1 MSVKFTGK
9 LYNYLYREIK
19 VHPVTVN
26 MADAAQNTYIAY
38 TYSYTY
44 IIGGKEVKSSVDTT
58 YTTYGIP
65 ADVKISYAGDIFVRS
80 SVDPKSYT
88 HGIPVDV
95 LVSNGQTFVQD
106 VAKHI
111 MASAPLIEIDKNG
124 NINQVPD
131 AKAKVIAGRCVK
143 YANMLQEAIKADG
156 KSDDS
161 IIKQNEALKEKVSY
175 LQGKIDEISPKYEKE
190 RKENAINKQ
199 YIINLEKTLEKNNI
213 TKPEKPSSIKD
224 ITDPSIKD
232 TILDIISGGS
242 TGGSTGGSNSSGST
256 YPIPQP

>member
-1 MSVKFTGK
+1 
-9 LYNYLYREIK
+9 
-19 VHPVTVN
+19 
-26 MADAAQNTYIAY
+26 MAETSENTYIAY

-44 IIGGKEVKSSVDTT
+44 IIGGKEVKSSVDTA

-111 MASAPLIEIDKNG
+111 MAAAPLIEIDKNG
-124 NINQVPD
+124 NIKQVPD

-143 YANMLQEAIKADG
+143 YANMLQKAIEDG
-156 KSDDS
+156 GESDDS
-161 IIKQNEALKEKVSY
+161 IIKENETLKEKVSY
-175 LQGKIDEISPKYEKE
+175 LQGKLDEVLHKYESE

-199 YIINLEKTLEKNNI
+199 YIINLEKTLEASHI
-213 TKPEKPSSIKD
+213 AKPSKPSSIKD
-224 ITDPSIKD
+224 ITDNTIKD
-232 TILDIISGGS
+232 SISDIINKEESGGS
-242 TGGSTGGSNSSGST
+242 NPGSPDTPNT

>member
-1 MSVKFTGK
+1 
-9 LYNYLYREIK
+9 
-19 VHPVTVN
+19 
-26 MADAAQNTYIAY
+26 MAETSENTYIAY

-44 IIGGKEVKSSVDTT
+44 IIGGKEVKSSVDTA

-95 LVSNGQTFVQD
+95 LVSNSQTFVQD

-111 MASAPLIEIDKNG
+111 MAAAPLIEIDKNG

-143 YANMLQEAIKADG
+143 YANMLQEAIEAG
-156 KSDDS
+156 GTTDDS
-161 IIKQNEALKEKVSY
+161 IIRENEALKEKVSY

-190 RKENAINKQ
+190 RTENAINKQ
-199 YIINLEKTLEKNNI
+199 YIINLEKVLETNHI
-213 TKPEKPSSIKD
+213 EKPSKPTSIKD
-224 ITDPSIKD
+224 ITDNTIKD
-232 TILDIISGGS
+232 SISDIINKEESGSGSGSGS
-242 TGGSTGGSNSSGST
+242 TNVPNNT

>member
-1 MSVKFTGK
+1 
-9 LYNYLYREIK
+9 
-19 VHPVTVN
+19 
-26 MADAAQNTYIAY
+26 MAETTENTYIAY

-44 IIGGKEVKSSVDTT
+44 IIGGKEVKSSVDTAN
-58 YTTYGIP
+58 TTYSIQ

-95 LVSNGQTFVQD
+95 LVSNSQTFVQD

-111 MASAPLIEIDKNG
+111 MAAAPLIEIDKNG

-143 YANMLQEAIKADG
+143 YANMLQEAIESDG
-156 KSDDS
+156 KSSDS
-161 IIKQNEALKEKVSY
+161 IIRENEDLKRENEDLKEKIGV
-175 LQGKIDEISPKYEKE
+175 LEPKYENE

-199 YIINLEKTLEKNNI
+199 YIINLEKALETNHI
-213 TKPEKPSSIKD
+213 EKPSKPSSIKD
-224 ITDPSIKD
+224 ITDNTIKD
-232 TILDIISGGS
+232 SIVDIINKEEFGSGSGS
-242 TGGSTGGSNSSGST
+242 GSISGSNYT
-256 YPIPQP
+256 

>member
-1 MSVKFTGK
+1 
-9 LYNYLYREIK
+9 
-19 VHPVTVN
+19 
-26 MADAAQNTYIAY
+26 MAETSENTYIAY

-44 IIGGKEVKSSVDTT
+44 IIGGKEVKSSVDTA

-65 ADVKISYAGDIFVRS
+65 ADIKISYAGDIFVRS

-111 MASAPLIEIDKNG
+111 MAAAPLIEIDKNG

-143 YANMLQEAIKADG
+143 YANMLQEAIDAG
-156 KSDDS
+156 GATDDS
-161 IIKQNEALKEKVSY
+161 IIRENEALKEKVSY

-190 RKENAINKQ
+190 RTENAINKQ
-199 YIINLEKTLEKNNI
+199 YIINLEKVLETNHI
-213 TKPEKPSSIKD
+213 EKPSKPTSIKD
-224 ITDPSIKD
+224 ITDNAIKDSISDIIGGDKPSIPNP
-232 TILDIISGGS
+232 GS
-242 TGGSTGGSNSSGST
+242 PDAPNNT

>member
-1 MSVKFTGK
+1 
-9 LYNYLYREIK
+9 
-19 VHPVTVN
+19 
-26 MADAAQNTYIAY
+26 MAETSENTYIAY

-143 YANMLQEAIKADG
+143 YANMLQEAIDAG
-156 KSDDS
+156 GTTDDS
-161 IIKQNEALKEKVSY
+161 IIRENEALKEKVSY

-190 RKENAINKQ
+190 RIENAINKQ
-199 YIINLEKTLEKNNI
+199 YIINLEKVLEINHI
-213 TKPEKPSSIKD
+213 EKPSKPTSIKD
-224 ITDPSIKD
+224 ITDNTIKD
-232 TILDIISGGS
+232 SISDIINKEESGSGSGS
-242 TGGSTGGSNSSGST
+242 TDAANNT

>member
-1 MSVKFTGK
+1 
-9 LYNYLYREIK
+9 
-19 VHPVTVN
+19 
-26 MADAAQNTYIAY
+26 MAETSENTYIAY

-111 MASAPLIEIDKNG
+111 MAAAPLIEIDKNG

-143 YANMLQEAIKADG
+143 YANMLQEAIDAG
-156 KSDDS
+156 GATDDS
-161 IIKQNEALKEKVSY
+161 IIKENEALKEKVSY

-190 RKENAINKQ
+190 RIENAINKQ
-199 YIINLEKTLEKNNI
+199 YIINLEKVLETNHI
-213 TKPEKPSSIKD
+213 EKPSKPTSIKD
-224 ITDPSIKD
+224 ITDNAIKD
-232 TILDIISGGS
+232 SISDIIGGDKPS
-242 TGGSTGGSNSSGST
+242 TPNPGSPDAPNNT

>member
-1 MSVKFTGK
+1 
-9 LYNYLYREIK
+9 
-19 VHPVTVN
+19 
-26 MADAAQNTYIAY
+26 MAETSENTYIAY

-65 ADVKISYAGDIFVRS
+65 ADVKISYAGDIFIRS

-95 LVSNGQTFVQD
+95 LVSNCQTFIQD

-143 YANMLQEAIKADG
+143 YANMLQEAIEADG

-161 IIKQNEALKEKVSY
+161 IIKQNEVLKEKVSY
-175 LQGKIDEISPKYEKE
+175 LQGKIDEISTKYEKE

-199 YIINLEKTLEKNNI
+199 YIINLEKTLEENSI
-213 TKPEKPSSIKD
+213 AKPEKPSSIKD

-232 TILDIISGGS
+232 SISDII
-242 TGGSTGGSNSSGST
+242 NKEESGSGSDSTDAPSNT

>member
-1 MSVKFTGK
+1 
-9 LYNYLYREIK
+9 
-19 VHPVTVN
+19 
-26 MADAAQNTYIAY
+26 MAETSENTYIAY

-111 MASAPLIEIDKNG
+111 MAAAPLIEIDKNG

-143 YANMLQEAIKADG
+143 YANMLQEAIEAGGTTDN
-156 KSDDS
+156 S
-161 IIKQNEALKEKVSY
+161 IIRENEALKEKVSY

-190 RKENAINKQ
+190 RTENAINKQ
-199 YIINLEKTLEKNNI
+199 YIINLEKVLETNHI
-213 TKPEKPSSIKD
+213 EKPSKPTSIKD
-224 ITDPSIKD
+224 ITDNAIKD
-232 TILDIISGGS
+232 SISDIINKEESGSGSGSGS
-242 TGGSTGGSNSSGST
+242 TNVPNNT

>member
-1 MSVKFTGK
+1 
-9 LYNYLYREIK
+9 
-19 VHPVTVN
+19 
-26 MADAAQNTYIAY
+26 MAETSENTYIAY

-95 LVSNGQTFVQD
+95 LVSNSQTFVQD

-111 MASAPLIEIDKNG
+111 MAAAPLIEIDKNG

-131 AKAKVIAGRCVK
+131 AKAKVIAGRCVN
-143 YANMLQEAIKADG
+143 YANMLQEAIESDG
-156 KSDDS
+156 KSSDS
-161 IIKQNEALKEKVSY
+161 IIRENEDLKEKIGV
-175 LQGKIDEISPKYEKE
+175 LEPKYENE

-199 YIINLEKTLEKNNI
+199 YIINLEKVLETNHI
-213 TKPEKPSSIKD
+213 EKPSKPSSIKD
-224 ITDPSIKD
+224 ITDNTIKD
-232 TILDIISGGS
+232 SIVDIINKEEFGSGSGS
-242 TGGSTGGSNSSGST
+242 VSGSGSSGSGSGSTNT

>member
-1 MSVKFTGK
+1 
-9 LYNYLYREIK
+9 
-19 VHPVTVN
+19 
-26 MADAAQNTYIAY
+26 MADAAGNTYIAY

-44 IIGGKEVKSSVDTT
+44 IIGGKEVKSSVDTA

-131 AKAKVIAGRCVK
+131 AKAKVIASRCVK
-143 YANMLQEAIKADG
+143 YANMLQEAIEADG

-175 LQGKIDEISPKYEKE
+175 LQGKIDEISLKYEKE
-190 RKENAINKQ
+190 RTENAINKQ
-199 YIINLEKTLEKNNI
+199 YIINLEKVLETNHI
-213 TKPEKPSSIKD
+213 EKPSKPTSIKD
-224 ITDPSIKD
+224 ITDNAIKD
-232 TILDIISGGS
+232 SISDIIGGDKPS
-242 TGGSTGGSNSSGST
+242 TPNPGSPDAPNNT

>member
-1 MSVKFTGK
+1 
-9 LYNYLYREIK
+9 
-19 VHPVTVN
+19 
-26 MADAAQNTYIAY
+26 MAETSENTYIAY

-111 MASAPLIEIDKNG
+111 MAAAPLIEIDKNG

-143 YANMLQEAIKADG
+143 YANMLQEAIEADG
-156 KSDDS
+156 KSNDS
-161 IIKQNEALKEKVSY
+161 IIRENEALKEKVSY

-190 RKENAINKQ
+190 RTENAINKQ
-199 YIINLEKTLEKNNI
+199 YIINLEKVLETNHI
-213 TKPEKPSSIKD
+213 EKPSKPTSIKD
-224 ITDPSIKD
+224 ITDNTIKD
-232 TILDIISGGS
+232 SISDII
-242 TGGSTGGSNSSGST
+242 NKEESGSGSGSGSINVPNNT

>member
-1 MSVKFTGK
+1 
-9 LYNYLYREIK
+9 
-19 VHPVTVN
+19 
-26 MADAAQNTYIAY
+26 MADAAGNTYIAY

-44 IIGGKEVKSSVDTT
+44 IIGGKEVKSSVDTA

-131 AKAKVIAGRCVK
+131 AKAKVIASRCVK
-143 YANMLQEAIKADG
+143 YANMLQEAIEADG

-175 LQGKIDEISPKYEKE
+175 LQGKIDEISLKYEKE
-190 RKENAINKQ
+190 RTENAINKQ
-199 YIINLEKTLEKNNI
+199 YIINLEKVLETNHI
-213 TKPEKPSSIKD
+213 EKPSKPTSIKD
-224 ITDPSIKD
+224 ITDNAIKD
-232 TILDIISGGS
+232 SISGIIGGDKPSTPNPGS
-242 TGGSTGGSNSSGST
+242 PDAPNNT

>member
-161 IIKQNEALKEKVSY
+161 IIKENEALK
-175 LQGKIDEISPKYEKE
+175 QKINEISPKYEKE

-232 TILDIISGGS
+232 TISDIISGGS

>member
-1 MSVKFTGK
+1 
-9 LYNYLYREIK
+9 
-19 VHPVTVN
+19 
-26 MADAAQNTYIAY
+26 MAETSENTYIAY

-44 IIGGKEVKSSVDTT
+44 IIGGKEVKSSVDTS

-95 LVSNGQTFVQD
+95 LVSNSQTFVQD

-143 YANMLQEAIKADG
+143 YANMLQEAIEANG
-156 KSDDS
+156 ESDDS
-161 IIKQNEALKEKVSY
+161 IIRENEALKEK
-175 LQGKIDEISPKYEKE
+175 ISTLEPKYEKE
-190 RKENAINKQ
+190 RIENTINKQ
-199 YIINLEKTLEKNNI
+199 YIINLEKVLETNHI
-213 TKPEKPSSIKD
+213 EKPSKPTSIKD
-224 ITDPSIKD
+224 ITDNAIKD
-232 TILDIISGGS
+232 SIADIINKEESGSGAGSGSGSGSGS
-242 TGGSTGGSNSSGST
+242 TNT

>member
-1 MSVKFTGK
+1 
-9 LYNYLYREIK
+9 
-19 VHPVTVN
+19 
-26 MADAAQNTYIAY
+26 MAETSENTYIAY

-95 LVSNGQTFVQD
+95 LVSNGQSFVQD

-124 NINQVPD
+124 NIKQVPD
-131 AKAKVIAGRCVK
+131 AKAKAIAGRCVK
-143 YANMLQEAIKADG
+143 YANMLKEAIESDG
-156 KSDDS
+156 ESDNS
-161 IIKQNEALKEKVSY
+161 ILKENEVLKEK
-175 LQGKIDEISPKYEKE
+175 ISVLEPKYKKE
-190 RKENAINKQ
+190 RTENAINKQ
-199 YIINLEKTLEKNNI
+199 YIINLEKVLEINHI
-213 TKPEKPSSIKD
+213 EKPTKPSSIKD
-224 ITDPSIKD
+224 ITDNNIKD
-232 TILDIISGGS
+232 SISDVIGNDKPSTDKDDTKLD
-242 TGGSTGGSNSSGST
+242 
-256 YPIPQP
+256 PIPIEQPLK

>member
-1 MSVKFTGK
+1 
-9 LYNYLYREIK
+9 
-19 VHPVTVN
+19 
-26 MADAAQNTYIAY
+26 MAETSENTYIAY

-111 MASAPLIEIDKNG
+111 MAAAPLIEIDKNG

-143 YANMLQEAIKADG
+143 YANILQEAIDAG
-156 KSDDS
+156 GATDDS
-161 IIKQNEALKEKVSY
+161 IIKENEALKEKVSY

-190 RKENAINKQ
+190 RTENAINKQ

-213 TKPEKPSSIKD
+213 IKPEKPSSIKD
-224 ITDPSIKD
+224 ITDNTIKD
-232 TILDIISGGS
+232 SISDIINKEESGSGSGSGS
-242 TGGSTGGSNSSGST
+242 TNVPNNT

>member
-143 YANMLQEAIKADG
+143 YANMLQEAIEADG
-156 KSDDS
+156 NSDDS
-161 IIKQNEALKEKVSY
+161 IIRENEALKEK
-175 LQGKIDEISPKYEKE
+175 ISILEPKYEKE
-190 RKENAINKQ
+190 RIENAINKQ
-199 YIINLEKTLEKNNI
+199 YIINLEKVLETNHI
-213 TKPEKPSSIKD
+213 EKPSKPSSIKD
-224 ITDPSIKD
+224 ITDNTIKD
-232 TILDIISGGS
+232 SISDIIEGDKPGDDNPGS
-242 TGGSTGGSNSSGST
+242 PDAPNNT

>member
-95 LVSNGQTFVQD
+95 LVSNSQTFVQD

-143 YANMLQEAIKADG
+143 YANMLQEAIEADG
-156 KSDDS
+156 NSDDS
-161 IIKQNEALKEKVSY
+161 IIRENEALKEK
-175 LQGKIDEISPKYEKE
+175 ISALEPKYEKE
-190 RKENAINKQ
+190 RIENAINKQ
-199 YIINLEKTLEKNNI
+199 YIINLEKVLETNHI
-213 TKPEKPSSIKD
+213 EKPSKPTSIKD
-224 ITDPSIKD
+224 ITDNTIKD
-232 TILDIISGGS
+232 SISDIIEGDKPGDDNPGS
-242 TGGSTGGSNSSGST
+242 PDAPNNT

>member
-1 MSVKFTGK
+1 
-9 LYNYLYREIK
+9 
-19 VHPVTVN
+19 
-26 MADAAQNTYIAY
+26 MAETSENTYIAY

-111 MASAPLIEIDKNG
+111 MAAAPLIEIDKNG

-143 YANMLQEAIKADG
+143 YANMLQEAIEADG

-161 IIKQNEALKEKVSY
+161 IIRENEALKEKVSY

-190 RKENAINKQ
+190 RTENAINKQ
-199 YIINLEKTLEKNNI
+199 YIINLEKVLETNHIENPS
-213 TKPEKPSSIKD
+213 KPTSIKD
-224 ITDPSIKD
+224 ITDNTIKD
-232 TILDIISGGS
+232 SISDIINKEESGSGS
-242 TGGSTGGSNSSGST
+242 TNVPNNT

>member
-1 MSVKFTGK
+1 
-9 LYNYLYREIK
+9 
-19 VHPVTVN
+19 
-26 MADAAQNTYIAY
+26 MAETSENTYIAY

-111 MASAPLIEIDKNG
+111 MAAAPLIEIDKNG

-143 YANMLQEAIKADG
+143 YANMLQEAIEADG

-161 IIKQNEALKEKVSY
+161 IIRENEALKEKVSY

-190 RKENAINKQ
+190 RTENAINKQ
-199 YIINLEKTLEKNNI
+199 YIINLEKVLETNHI
-213 TKPEKPSSIKD
+213 EKPSKPTSIKD
-224 ITDPSIKD
+224 ITDNTIKD
-232 TILDIISGGS
+232 SISDIINKEESGSGSGS
-242 TGGSTGGSNSSGST
+242 TNVPNNT

>member
-1 MSVKFTGK
+1 MKCRITELTGRK
-9 LYNYLYREIK
+9 LIIIYKLI
-19 VHPVTVN
+19 PVTVN
-26 MADAAQNTYIAY
+26 MAETTENTYIAY

-143 YANMLQEAIKADG
+143 YANMLQEAIEADG
-156 KSDDS
+156 NSDDS
-161 IIKQNEALKEKVSY
+161 IIRENEALKEK
-175 LQGKIDEISPKYEKE
+175 ISALEPKYEKE
-190 RKENAINKQ
+190 RIENAINKQ
-199 YIINLEKTLEKNNI
+199 YIINLEKVLETNHI
-213 TKPEKPSSIKD
+213 EKPSKPTSIKD
-224 ITDPSIKD
+224 ITDNTIKD
-232 TILDIISGGS
+232 SISDIIEGDKPGDDNPGS
-242 TGGSTGGSNSSGST
+242 PDAPNNT

>member
-1 MSVKFTGK
+1 
-9 LYNYLYREIK
+9 
-19 VHPVTVN
+19 
-26 MADAAQNTYIAY
+26 MAETSGNTYIAY

-65 ADVKISYAGDIFVRS
+65 ADVKISYAGDIFIRS

-95 LVSNGQTFVQD
+95 LVSNSQSFVQD

-124 NINQVPD
+124 NIKQVPD

-143 YANMLQEAIKADG
+143 YANMLQKAIEDG
-156 KSDDS
+156 GESDDS
-161 IIKQNEALKEKVSY
+161 IIKENETLKEKVSY
-175 LQGKIDEISPKYEKE
+175 LQGKLDEVLPKYESE

-199 YIINLEKTLEKNNI
+199 YIINLEKTLEANHI
-213 TKPEKPSSIKD
+213 AKPSKPSSIKD
-224 ITDPSIKD
+224 ITDNTIKD
-232 TILDIISGGS
+232 SISDIINKEESGGS
-242 TGGSTGGSNSSGST
+242 NPGSPDTPNT

>member
-1 MSVKFTGK
+1 
-9 LYNYLYREIK
+9 
-19 VHPVTVN
+19 
-26 MADAAQNTYIAY
+26 MAEASENTYIAY

-95 LVSNGQTFVQD
+95 LVSNGQSFVQD

-124 NINQVPD
+124 NIKQVPD

-143 YANMLQEAIKADG
+143 YANMLQKAIEDG
-156 KSDDS
+156 GESDDS
-161 IIKQNEALKEKVSY
+161 IINENETLKEKVSY
-175 LQGKIDEISPKYEKE
+175 LQGKLDEVLPKYESE

-199 YIINLEKTLEKNNI
+199 YIINLEKTLEANHI
-213 TKPEKPSSIKD
+213 TKPSKPSSIKD
-224 ITDPSIKD
+224 ITDNTIKD
-232 TILDIISGGS
+232 SISDIINKEESGGS
-242 TGGSTGGSNSSGST
+242 NPGSPDTPNNT

>member
-1 MSVKFTGK
+1 MDETT
-9 LYNYLYREIK
+9 E
-19 VHPVTVN
+19 
-26 MADAAQNTYIAY
+26 NTYITY

-44 IIGGKEVKSSVDTT
+44 IIGGKEVKSSVDTA

-111 MASAPLIEIDKNG
+111 MAAAPLIEIDKNG

-143 YANMLQEAIKADG
+143 YANMLQEAIEADG

-161 IIKQNEALKEKVSY
+161 IIRENEALKEK
-175 LQGKIDEISPKYEKE
+175 ISVLEPKYEKE
-190 RKENAINKQ
+190 RIENAINKQ
-199 YIINLEKTLEKNNI
+199 YIINLEKALETNHI
-213 TKPEKPSSIKD
+213 EKPSKPSSIKD
-224 ITDPSIKD
+224 ITDNTIKD
-232 TILDIISGGS
+232 SIADIIEGDKPGDDNPGS
-242 TGGSTGGSNSSGST
+242 PDVPNNT

>member
-1 MSVKFTGK
+1 
-9 LYNYLYREIK
+9 
-19 VHPVTVN
+19 
-26 MADAAQNTYIAY
+26 MAETSENTYIAY

-111 MASAPLIEIDKNG
+111 MAAAPLIEIDKNG

-143 YANMLQEAIKADG
+143 YANMLQEAIEADG

-161 IIKQNEALKEKVSY
+161 IIRENEALKEKVSY
-175 LQGKIDEISPKYEKE
+175 LQEKIDEISPKYEKE
-190 RKENAINKQ
+190 RTENAINKQ
-199 YIINLEKTLEKNNI
+199 YIINLEKVLETNHI
-213 TKPEKPSSIKD
+213 EKPSKPTSIKD
-224 ITDPSIKD
+224 ITDNTIKD
-232 TILDIISGGS
+232 SISDIIGGDKPS
-242 TGGSTGGSNSSGST
+242 TPNPGSPDAPNNT

>member
-1 MSVKFTGK
+1 
-9 LYNYLYREIK
+9 
-19 VHPVTVN
+19 
-26 MADAAQNTYIAY
+26 MAETSENTYIAY

-143 YANMLQEAIKADG
+143 YANMLQEAIEADG
-156 KSDDS
+156 NSDDS
-161 IIKQNEALKEKVSY
+161 IIRENEALKEK
-175 LQGKIDEISPKYEKE
+175 ISILEPKYEKE
-190 RKENAINKQ
+190 RIENAINKQ
-199 YIINLEKTLEKNNI
+199 YIINLEKVLETNHI
-213 TKPEKPSSIKD
+213 EKPSKPTSIKD
-224 ITDPSIKD
+224 ITDNTIKD
-232 TILDIISGGS
+232 SISDIINKEESGSGSGSGS
-242 TGGSTGGSNSSGST
+242 TNAPNNT

>member
-1 MSVKFTGK
+1 MSETS
-9 LYNYLYREIK
+9 E
-19 VHPVTVN
+19 
-26 MADAAQNTYIAY
+26 NTYIAY
-38 TYSYTY
+38 IYSYTY

-111 MASAPLIEIDKNG
+111 MAAAPLIEIDKNG

-143 YANMLQEAIKADG
+143 YANMLQEAIEADG
-156 KSDDS
+156 NSDDS
-161 IIKQNEALKEKVSY
+161 IIRENEALKEK
-175 LQGKIDEISPKYEKE
+175 ISILEPKYEKE
-190 RKENAINKQ
+190 RIENAINKQ
-199 YIINLEKTLEKNNI
+199 YIINLEKVLETNHI
-213 TKPEKPSSIKD
+213 EKPSKPTSIKD
-224 ITDPSIKD
+224 ITDNTIKD
-232 TILDIISGGS
+232 SISDIIEGDKPGDDNPGS
-242 TGGSTGGSNSSGST
+242 PDAPNNT

>member
-1 MSVKFTGK
+1 
-9 LYNYLYREIK
+9 
-19 VHPVTVN
+19 
-26 MADAAQNTYIAY
+26 MAETAENTYIAY

-44 IIGGKEVKSSVDTT
+44 IIGGKEVKSSVDTA

-111 MASAPLIEIDKNG
+111 MAAAPLIEIDKNG

-143 YANMLQEAIKADG
+143 YANMLQEAIDADG

-161 IIKQNEALKEKVSY
+161 IIRENEALKEKIGV
-175 LQGKIDEISPKYEKE
+175 LEPKYEKE
-190 RKENAINKQ
+190 RIENAINKQ
-199 YIINLEKTLEKNNI
+199 YVINLEKALETNNI
-213 TKPEKPSSIKD
+213 EKPSKPSSIED
-224 ITDPSIKD
+224 ITDNTIKD
-232 TILDIISGGS
+232 SISDIIEGDKPGGDKP
-242 TGGSTGGSNSSGST
+242 GSPDAPNNT

>member
-1 MSVKFTGK
+1 
-9 LYNYLYREIK
+9 
-19 VHPVTVN
+19 
-26 MADAAQNTYIAY
+26 MAETTENTYIAY

-111 MASAPLIEIDKNG
+111 MAAAPLIEIDKNG

-143 YANMLQEAIKADG
+143 YANMLQEAIDADG

-161 IIKQNEALKEKVSY
+161 IIRENEALKEKIGFDVDAALKHLEEERIEEEMLNGNQSAE
-175 LQGKIDEISPKYEKE
+175 KKE
-190 RKENAINKQ
+190 RRV
-199 YIINLEKTLEKNNI
+199 KTEEASKA
-213 TKPEKPSSIKD
+213 P
-224 ITDPSIKD
+224 
-232 TILDIISGGS
+232 
-242 TGGSTGGSNSSGST
+242 
-256 YPIPQP
+256 

>member
-1 MSVKFTGK
+1 
-9 LYNYLYREIK
+9 
-19 VHPVTVN
+19 
-26 MADAAQNTYIAY
+26 MAETSENTYIAY

-44 IIGGKEVKSSVDTT
+44 IIGGKEVKSSVDTA

-95 LVSNGQTFVQD
+95 LVSNSQTFVQD

-143 YANMLQEAIKADG
+143 YANMLQEAIEANG
-156 KSDDS
+156 KPDDS
-161 IIKQNEALKEKVSY
+161 IIRENEALKEK
-175 LQGKIDEISPKYEKE
+175 ISTLEPKYEKE
-190 RKENAINKQ
+190 RTENAINKQ
-199 YIINLEKTLEKNNI
+199 YIINLEKVLETNHI
-213 TKPEKPSSIKD
+213 EKPSKPTSIKD
-224 ITDPSIKD
+224 SITD
-232 TILDIISGGS
+232 IINKEESGSGSGSGSGSDSGSGSGSGSGS
-242 TGGSTGGSNSSGST
+242 TNT

>member
-111 MASAPLIEIDKNG
+111 MAAAPLIEIDKNG

-143 YANMLQEAIKADG
+143 YANMLQEAIEADG
-156 KSDDS
+156 NSDDS
-161 IIKQNEALKEKVSY
+161 IIRENEALKEK
-175 LQGKIDEISPKYEKE
+175 ISILEPKYEKE
-190 RKENAINKQ
+190 RIENAINKQ
-199 YIINLEKTLEKNNI
+199 YIINLEKVLETNHI
-213 TKPEKPSSIKD
+213 EKPSKPTSIKD
-224 ITDPSIKD
+224 ITDNTIKD
-232 TILDIISGGS
+232 SISDIIEGDKPGDDNPGS
-242 TGGSTGGSNSSGST
+242 PDAPNNT

>member
-1 MSVKFTGK
+1 
-9 LYNYLYREIK
+9 
-19 VHPVTVN
+19 
-26 MADAAQNTYIAY
+26 MAETSENTYIAY

-111 MASAPLIEIDKNG
+111 MAAAPLIEIDKNG

-143 YANMLQEAIKADG
+143 YANMLQEAIEADG

-161 IIKQNEALKEKVSY
+161 IIRENEALKEKVSY

-190 RKENAINKQ
+190 RTENAINKQ
-199 YIINLEKTLEKNNI
+199 YIINLEKVLETNHI
-213 TKPEKPSSIKD
+213 EKPSKPTSIKD
-224 ITDPSIKD
+224 ITDNTIKD
-232 TILDIISGGS
+232 SISDIINKEESGSGS
-242 TGGSTGGSNSSGST
+242 TNVPNNT